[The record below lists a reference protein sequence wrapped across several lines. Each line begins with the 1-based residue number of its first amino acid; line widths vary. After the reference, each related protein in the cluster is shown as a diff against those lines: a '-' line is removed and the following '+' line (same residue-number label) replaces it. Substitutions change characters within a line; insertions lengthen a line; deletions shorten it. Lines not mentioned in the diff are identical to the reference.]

1 MSGAARLLDLSDA
14 PRERHEDLFG
24 EPRDLLEEAPE
35 VGAVDDEKP
44 QVSLRLHGRR
54 AGLAVEQAHL
64 AEELVGRLARTGE
77 DGALRHL
84 HDCGDVGHGAELAQ
98 AAVFE
103 ERNALEVRDFL
114 VTGDVERVEHLSDEL
129 HHASLRSA
137 RPTLAAGLGGHL
149 KTPSGARALDA
160 RAWSAGQHPAVA
172 TAAAPGACA
181 AAPGVSGPRR
191 GRARTA
197 RARACRR
204 APAPSGSACPRP
216 A

>member
-24 EPRDLLEEAPE
+24 ESRDLLEEAPE

-64 AEELVGRLARTGE
+64 AEERAGLHAVPLLGRERHERRAVDDDEELVARLARTGE

-84 HDCGDVGHGAELAQ
+84 HDCGDVGHGAELAE
-98 AAVFE
+98 AAVLE
-103 ERNALEVRDFL
+103 ERNALEVSDFL
-114 VTGDVERVEHLSDEL
+114 VAGDAEHVEHLSDEL

-137 RPTLAAGLGGHL
+137 RPMLVVGPGGHL
-149 KTPSGARALDA
+149 KTPSGARAPGAL
-160 RAWSAGQHPAVA
+160 AWSAGQHPAVA
-172 TAAAPGACA
+172 RTPAPGA
-181 AAPGVSGPRR
+181 
-191 GRARTA
+191 
-197 RARACRR
+197 
-204 APAPSGSACPRP
+204 RP
-216 A
+216 ARSEERR

>member
-1 MSGAARLLDLSDA
+1 MIRRP
-14 PRERHEDLFG
+14 PRSTLF
-24 EPRDLLEEAPE
+24 PYTTLFR
-35 VGAVDDEKP
+35 
-44 QVSLRLHGRR
+44 SLHGRR

-64 AEELVGRLARTGE
+64 AEERAGLHAVPLLGRERHERRAVDDDEELVARLARTGE

-149 KTPSGARALDA
+149 KTPSGARSPDA

-181 AAPGVSGPRR
+181 AAPGVSGQI
-191 GRARTA
+191 GRAHV
-197 RARACRR
+197 
-204 APAPSGSACPRP
+204 
-216 A
+216 